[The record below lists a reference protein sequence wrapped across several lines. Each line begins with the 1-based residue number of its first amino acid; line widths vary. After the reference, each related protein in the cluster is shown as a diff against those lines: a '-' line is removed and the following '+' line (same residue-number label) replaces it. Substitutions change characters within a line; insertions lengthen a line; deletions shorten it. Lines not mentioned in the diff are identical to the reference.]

1 MTPQP
6 QDSREA
12 RFAAAAAE
20 LGADFSGPLKFGGD
34 YLPAVRHGEL
44 VFVSGQIPRVG
55 DAVVVTGRAGAQTPL
70 PEARRAAAICAM
82 RALAVLR
89 QALGSLER
97 VAQLLRITVY
107 VQSAEDFTQQS
118 EVADGAS
125 ALLRAVLGPA
135 GDHARTSV
143 GVFRLPKD
151 ATVELDLVAAV
162 RD

>member
-55 DAVVVTGRAGAQTPL
+55 DAVVVTGRAGAETPL

-125 ALLRAVLGPA
+125 ALLRAVPGPA
-135 GDHARTSV
+135 GGRARSSV

-151 ATVELDLVAAV
+151 ATVELHLVAAV
-162 RD
+162 RV

>member
-1 MTPQP
+1 MTPRP
-6 QDSREA
+6 EDSRET
-12 RFAAAAAE
+12 RFAAAGAE
-20 LGADFSGPLKFGGD
+20 LGHDFSGPLKIGGD

-44 VFVSGQIPRVG
+44 VFVSGQIPRAG
-55 DAVVVTGRAGAQTPL
+55 DAEVVTGRAGAQTPL

-135 GDHARTSV
+135 GAHART
-143 GVFRLPKD
+143 
-151 ATVELDLVAAV
+151 
-162 RD
+162 

>member
-1 MTPQP
+1 VTPP
-6 QDSREA
+6 GGDSPEA
-12 RFAAAAAE
+12 RLAAAVAE
-20 LGADFSGPLKFGGD
+20 LGHDFSGPLKIGGD
-34 YLPAVRHGEL
+34 YLPAVRHGGL

-55 DAVVVTGRAGAQTPL
+55 DAVVVTGRAGAETPL
-70 PEARRAAAICAM
+70 PEAHRAAAVCAM

-89 QALGSLER
+89 HSLGSLEC
-97 VAQLLRITVY
+97 VAQLLRVTVY
-107 VQSAEDFTQQS
+107 VQSAGHFTQQS

-135 GDHARTSV
+135 GAHARTSV

>member
-1 MTPQP
+1 MTPRVE
-6 QDSREA
+6 DSAEA
-12 RFAAAAAE
+12 RFAAAAAQ
-20 LGADFSGPLKFGGD
+20 LGHDFSGPLKIGGD
-34 YLPAVRHGEL
+34 YLPAVRHGEQ
-44 VFVSGQIPRVG
+44 VYVSGQIPRVG
-55 DAVVVTGRAGAQTPL
+55 DTVVVTGRAGAETPL

-89 QALGSLER
+89 QTFGSLER

-107 VQSAEDFTQQS
+107 VQSADGFTQQS

-135 GDHARTSV
+135 GAHARTSV
-143 GVFRLPKD
+143 GVYRLPKD

>member
-1 MTPQP
+1 MTPRLE
-6 QDSREA
+6 DSPEA

-20 LGADFSGPLKFGGD
+20 LDADFSGPLKIGGD

-82 RALAVLR
+82 RTLAVLR

>member
-1 MTPQP
+1 MY
-6 QDSREA
+6 
-12 RFAAAAAE
+12 
-20 LGADFSGPLKFGGD
+20 K
-34 YLPAVRHGEL
+34 
-44 VFVSGQIPRVG
+44 
-55 DAVVVTGRAGAQTPL
+55 
-70 PEARRAAAICAM
+70 
-82 RALAVLR
+82 R

-107 VQSAEDFTQQS
+107 VQSADGFTQQS

-135 GDHARTSV
+135 GAHARTSV